1 VACPDYGRADW
12 HTCNIGRGRGGKL
25 LLEMNYATLCSGIE
39 APSMGWHGLGWN
51 PMFFSE
57 IEPFPKAVLK
67 HHYPN
72 VPDHGDM
79 TKYKEWPNDR
89 PIDLICAGTPC
100 QSFSVAGLRKGIE
113 DPRGNLTLT
122 FLGVLERYRPTWVV
136 WENVPGVLSDGTNAF
151 GQFIAGLSE
160 LGYGVSWRVLDAQY
174 FGVAQRRRRVFVV
187 GCLGNWRASAS
198 VLFES
203 NCLSGDSAPSR
214 EKRQRVTGTAQ
225 KSVGAEGKWWDGGQ
239 VASTITTRSDSQR
252 MPDKDNFQA
261 IIFEPRLDDGK
272 LVILNDQG
280 GSVMNIETDDI
291 SPTLRRE
298 THGHEPIIFEPR
310 SPDGVPRIHDNISPT
325 LNTMG
330 GGQREPCVAYSIQ
343 GNIIDRSDTAGA
355 NGKSVKEE
363 QAFTLNTIDRHAV
376 AHTFKIRSGCE
387 GGGKGYLGQDE
398 AAFTL
403 DTTQSQNL
411 MHTTIDRQVVAGFL
425 PTQGS
430 KAMGIGYEIE
440 QAPTLRAGL
449 DSYGLLTSTA
459 IRRLTPIECERL
471 QGFPDNYTQ
480 IPFRNKPPHQCPD
493 GPRYKALG
501 NSMAVPVLKWIGE
514 RINEINK
521 LL

>member
-1 VACPDYGRADW
+1 MACPDYGRADW
-12 HTCNIGRGRGGKL
+12 HTCNIGRGRSGKL

-187 GCLGNWRASAS
+187 GCLGNWRAAAS

-261 IIFEPRLDDGK
+261 IIFEPR
-272 LVILNDQG
+272 
-280 GSVMNIETDDI
+280 
-291 SPTLRRE
+291 
-298 THGHEPIIFEPR
+298 
-310 SPDGVPRIHDNISPT
+310 SPDGVPRIHENISPT

-330 GGQREPCVAYSIQ
+330 GGQREPCVAW
-343 GNIIDRSDTAGA
+343 NITFCDTNGTRKDRENGGLYINKTDTA
-355 NGKSVKEE
+355 
-363 QAFTLNTIDRHAV
+363 NTITGAGVGTSV

-411 MHTTIDRQVVAGFL
+411 M
-425 PTQGS
+425 
-430 KAMGIGYEIE
+430 
-440 QAPTLRAGL
+440 
-449 DSYGLLTSTA
+449 TSTA

>member
-67 HHYPN
+67 HHYPS

-214 EKRQRVTGTAQ
+214 EKRKGVAGTAQ
-225 KSVGAEGKWWDGGQ
+225 KSVGASGSERVVPTLDAHYGDKMGQ
-239 VASTITTRSDSQR
+239 
-252 MPDKDNFQA
+252 DNQHINAGAGLF
-261 IIFEPRLDDGK
+261 
-272 LVILNDQG
+272 VLNDQG

-298 THGHEPIIFEPR
+298 THGYEPIIFEPR
-310 SPDGVPRIHDNISPT
+310 SPDGVPRIHENISPT
-325 LNTMG
+325 LNTM
-330 GGQREPCVAYSIQ
+330 
-343 GNIIDRSDTAGA
+343 
-355 NGKSVKEE
+355 
-363 QAFTLNTIDRHAV
+363 
-376 AHTFKIRSGCE
+376 

-411 MHTTIDRQVVAGFL
+411 MHTTIDRQAVASFL
-425 PTQGS
+425 PKQGY

-493 GPRYKALG
+493 GPRCKALG